1 MLIKKIPPILLIT
14 ALLLALFSPIS
25 QAAYVPV
32 KELDHA
38 YLEADASY
46 MTIGEEINWQVI
58 LPEDSVPYTFKYTL
72 YHNPDVKANE
82 GFQAVS
88 STKELQGENTF
99 SFIPE
104 KTGKYFLQTEVMD
117 ETFSTLKLE
126 SQPFFSYAKKDRDNP
141 ATLPGKLKAIGE
153 KFLAQNLSTQYEKA
167 LWLHDWIIYNADYDE
182 GMTIHHP
189 EGVLLQGSGVCESY
203 ALAYQMLL
211 QEVGIK
217 SIYITG
223 YSRGQLH
230 AWNIVSLDGEW
241 YHIDPTWDDPIGGG
255 NENHDYFGMTD
266 TLMMRDHDWSYSNFV
281 FPACTS
287 LEFNFNLRN
296 GYRSFEDAD
305 GLAKVLSTAL
315 SSREALIKYSY
326 HGSDSYFVIG
336 DEVKKWMEDKAHI
349 YLVQS
354 WSYSGSAFSGQLE
367 VSYGSDEGI
376 SNFTNDDEFGLLMN
390 KMLSARETAVKINYT
405 GSDKNYDIH
414 NVIDIWL
421 SANHRLYDV
430 NSYEYSYTAFAAEIS
445 LSYGDYSG
453 FRRFMGDQDL
463 AEVLQQAAQDKK
475 SPLKLYYAGEDPF
488 YNLSAKLDLW
498 LAEHRELYSN
508 YSGTSGPFEAELDI
522 NWK

>member
-1 MLIKKIPPILLIT
+1 MLIKKIPPLLLIT
-14 ALLLALFSPIS
+14 ALLLALFASTS
-25 QAAYVPV
+25 QASYVPV
-32 KELDHA
+32 KELGYA

-58 LPEDSVPYTFKYTL
+58 LPEDPLPYTFKYTL

-88 STKELQGENTF
+88 YTKELQGENTF

-104 KTGKYFLQTEVMD
+104 AGGKYFLQTEVMD
-117 ETFSTLKLE
+117 ETFWILKLE
-126 SQPFFSYAKKDRDNP
+126 SQPFFSYSKEDIDNP
-141 ATLPGKLKAIGE
+141 ATLPGKLKALGE
-153 KFLAQNLSTQYEKA
+153 ECLAQNLSSEYEKA
-167 LWLHDWIIYNADYDE
+167 LWLHDWIIYHADYDE

-230 AWNIVSLDGEW
+230 AWTIVSLDDEW

-266 TLMMRDHDWSYSNFV
+266 ALMMRDHDWSYSNFV

-287 LEFNFNLRN
+287 LEYNYNLRN
-296 GYRSFEDAD
+296 GYLPFEDAD
-305 GLAKVLSTAL
+305 GFSKVLSTAL
-315 SSREALIKYSY
+315 SSRETLIKYSY
-326 HGSDSYFVIG
+326 HGSDSYFVTG
-336 DEVKKWMEDKAHI
+336 DEVKMWMDDKAHI

-354 WSYSGSAFSGQLE
+354 WGYSGSAFSGQLE
-367 VSYGSDEGI
+367 VSYGSDEG
-376 SNFTNDDEFGLLMN
+376 SSFTEDAEFSLLMD
-390 KMLSARETAVKINYT
+390 KLLSARETAVKINYT
-405 GSDKNYDIH
+405 GSDKYYDLH
-414 NVIDIWL
+414 KTIDNWL
-421 SANHRLYDV
+421 STNHRLYDV
-430 NSYEYSYTAFAAEIS
+430 NSYEYSYTAFAAEIT
-445 LSYGDYSG
+445 LSYGDYSV
-453 FRRFMGDQDL
+453 FHRFMNDEGL
-463 AEVLQQAAQDKK
+463 AKALQQAAQDKE
-475 SPLKLYYAGEDPF
+475 SPLKLYYDGEDSL
-488 YNLSAKLDLW
+488 YKLSSKLDLW
-498 LAEHRELYSN
+498 LEEHRDLYSN

-522 NWK
+522 DWN